1 MTAKNI
7 FVHHVFF
14 YLKNPS
20 DGEDLHA
27 LLDGLDKL
35 SKASSIK
42 MFHIGKPAATQRGVI
57 ERTYAVSWLTLF
69 ESAEGEASYQVD
81 PIHLNFVKTC
91 QHLWEK
97 VVIYDS
103 VDH

>member
-7 FVHHVFF
+7 FVHHVLF
-14 YLKNPS
+14 YLKHPS
-20 DGEDLHA
+20 NAEDLQSLIA
-27 LLDGLDKL
+27 GLEKL
-35 SKASSIK
+35 SKANSIK
-42 MFHIGKPAATQRGVI
+42 MFHIGKPAATDRSVI
-57 ERTYAVSWLTLF
+57 ERTYAISWLLLF
-69 ESAEGEASYQVD
+69 ESGEAEAEYQVD

-103 VDH
+103 IDA